1 MNKFSIDFAEYYIAG
16 ILQKEFSKK
25 QNFSVNIPLSRQQKD
40 YDLFLHNGIDRKS
53 LTIQVKSSRTYITT
67 GIPKNKSSF
76 NYDAWFKRF
85 IISKYCDFYFC
96 YLSFPLFDPVNFKP
110 KAAFDTKILVFDNN
124 EMQVILDE
132 IKTKRK
138 GTPETFFGFGF
149 NINSNKI
156 FGTRGFVSATPRE
169 FTNNL
174 FENKLTQL
182 KKHIL

>member
-1 MNKFSIDFAEYYIAG
+1 
-16 ILQKEFSKK
+16 
-25 QNFSVNIPLSRQQKD
+25 
-40 YDLFLHNGIDRKS
+40 
-53 LTIQVKSSRTYITT
+53 
-67 GIPKNKSSF
+67 
-76 NYDAWFKRF
+76 
-85 IISKYCDFYFC
+85 
-96 YLSFPLFDPVNFKP
+96 
-110 KAAFDTKILVFDNN
+110 
-124 EMQVILDE
+124 MQAILDE

-174 FENKLTQL
+174 LENKLTQL